1 MLQRGLQC
9 PFSLHTSISSAEKL
23 PYHEHYSGDYC
34 SQAVENV
41 SAATSLLYSGDA
53 PPGRDTSLFAQ
64 ELGAL
69 PRPSYSNQPSC
80 AAPASCKHCF
90 SHLSHTPKK
99 KKPKKPT
106 HQFLQLLIK
115 GVFYN
120 SVLKKK
126 HCIFTTHLDLVL
138 QNPQFAFRNKRSLW
152 WGGRER
158 GRREMELQRDFP
170 SSFPR
175 TGEEG
180 DTPVKLPPSKHPAGM
195 RVSHGNTLP
204 HQKEKKKKILKKK
217 FTHQLYPVMLS
228 CAEAIGTRHPRL
240 PQDALGRP
248 QERAGLVACSPATA
262 GTGKEQLCQPS

>member
-1 MLQRGLQC
+1 
-9 PFSLHTSISSAEKL
+9 
-23 PYHEHYSGDYC
+23 
-34 SQAVENV
+34 
-41 SAATSLLYSGDA
+41 
-53 PPGRDTSLFAQ
+53 
-64 ELGAL
+64 
-69 PRPSYSNQPSC
+69 
-80 AAPASCKHCF
+80 
-90 SHLSHTPKK
+90 
-99 KKPKKPT
+99 
-106 HQFLQLLIK
+106 
-115 GVFYN
+115 
-120 SVLKKK
+120 
-126 HCIFTTHLDLVL
+126 
-138 QNPQFAFRNKRSLW
+138 
-152 WGGRER
+152 
-158 GRREMELQRDFP
+158 MELQRDFP

-262 GTGKEQLCQPS
+262 GTGKEQLCQPSRPLDIGRAQGICHQTGLFPQHREKKNPTNNKTPMHQHRKLPIPASHTHPPPPPINHWWGGDERQLGERIVVGEKVLAAPPGIPGTGLGLDLPFPHRVPGGESWAASLPQPALLFTCRKAAHQPVLRILLFGQISYPSSAHSLLF